1 MITWNCEPEEQRRRA
16 ILRTKAVTDGERD
29 AIANLSNTAAVIMQF
44 MEEVS
49 WAGFYIMRGGEL
61 VLGPFQGKPACRRI
75 AVGKG
80 VCGTAVS
87 EKQIQLVPDVHAFP
101 GHIACDGGSKSEIV
115 LPIQKDGQ
123 VVAVLDMDSYQMA
136 RFDESDAAALQE
148 IISILEQGC
157 DWNTL

>member
-16 ILRTKAVTDGERD
+16 VLRTKAVTDGERD

-101 GHIACDGGSKSEIV
+101 GHIACDGGSKSEVV

-148 IISILEQGC
+148 IVSILEQGC
-157 DWNTL
+157 DWDTL

>member
-29 AIANLSNTAAVIMQF
+29 VIANLSNTAAVIMQF

-136 RFDESDAAALQE
+136 RFDESDSAALQE
-148 IISILEQGC
+148 IVSILEQGC

>member
-1 MITWNCEPEEQRRRA
+1 MIKWNCEPEEQRRRA

-29 AIANLSNTAAVIMQF
+29 VIANLSNTAAVIMQF

-148 IISILEQGC
+148 IVSILEQGC
-157 DWNTL
+157 DWDTL